1 MAKSYVGTGGCGVM
15 QESHLLVF
23 GSWLSGVWH
32 GIAHG
37 VQIQKKTST
46 VADRRTTVHASRHTW
61 DKTCIIVADERGCK
75 FYISVWD
82 HAFFCGGECRVMYLK
97 SGMRGMLPSRSV
109 VCVECETQK
118 ETCTNGTNGSYG
130 HDDKGLGEFTR
141 QTLPEHS

>member
-1 MAKSYVGTGGCGVM
+1 MIGRCLPVSSGMGFMAKSYVGAGGCGVM

-46 VADRRTTVHASRHTW
+46 AADRRTSVHASGHTW
-61 DKTCIIVADERGCK
+61 DMTCIIVADERGCK

-82 HAFFCGGECRVMYLK
+82 HAFFCGGECRVEQDSTY
-97 SGMRGMLPSRSV
+97 
-109 VCVECETQK
+109 QK
-118 ETCTNGTNGSYG
+118 ELCSAKRNLN
-130 HDDKGLGEFTR
+130 K
-141 QTLPEHS
+141 